1 MVDCGKREAAEWT
14 RRKGSGERERK
25 RESREG
31 GKSPD
36 NQRLWRRAIVLRIL
50 RGAVKDACY
59 ERRTDKMTDRNNV
72 LVQPTAVL

>member
-1 MVDCGKREAAEWT
+1 MVDCGKREAAGGREKKGT
-14 RRKGSGERERK
+14 R

-59 ERRTDKMTDRNNV
+59 EQRTDKMTDRNNV
-72 LVQPTAVL
+72 LVQPTATL